1 MYYSVRGE
9 VIHLAP
15 GIAVIECGGVGYKC
29 QTTMNTQK
37 NLKLGSEAK
46 LYTYLNVREDAMELF
61 GFYTQ
66 DELYAYKTLIGVS
79 GVGPKV
85 GIAILSALTP
95 QQVSL
100 AIASGDVKSITTA
113 QGVGKKLAQRLILE
127 LKDKFNIGIGDSE
140 DVVSGK
146 SVAAAVSSGNVPKA
160 IEALGVLGYGPSD
173 VAPFISTLDPA
184 LPVEQLIGET
194 LKLMGR
200 N

>member
-9 VIHLAP
+9 VIHLEN

-37 NLKLGSEAK
+37 NLKLGAEAK

-66 DELYAYKTLIGVS
+66 EELAAYKTLIGVS

-85 GIAILSALTP
+85 GLAILSALTP
-95 QQVSL
+95 SQISL
-100 AIASGDVKSITTA
+100 AIASGDVKTITLA
-113 QGVGKKLAQRLILE
+113 PGVGKKLAQRIILE
-127 LKDKFNIGIGDSE
+127 LKDKFNIGGGD
-140 DVVSGK
+140 DNT
-146 SVAAAVSSGNVPKA
+146 AVSSNSVNVTSGNVPKA
-160 IEALGVLGYGPSD
+160 IEALTVLGYSSSD
-173 VAPFISTLDPA
+173 VAPFISTLDPS
-184 LPVEQLIGET
+184 LPVERLIGET

-200 N
+200 K